1 MNYSNYFTKKL
12 KIITQILTQQSFK
25 YIIIIIIIEYGI
37 SILLILLLEY
47 IIIIEYSKL
56 EFEYFYSSFLLYI
69 RLYND

>member
-25 YIIIIIIIEYGI
+25 YIIIIIIEYGI